1 MNPEA
6 DRIAAK
12 SYWRG
17 DEEEQIKSQEGTW
30 VWDDVPVIWT
40 CPYCVFFQ
48 VWLSGLQTSSVAL
61 KFCDLPR
68 AQCLCSSHS
77 TWLSYTTTVSISGFR
92 NMTWQ
97 NTHYQVGHLY
107 IVCVKNQTKEC
118 STKGWVLL
126 SNILSSQGQHEGETS
141 FGYQQILSNSKIS
154 TGCCDSE
161 LFTMQLTTW
170 GRNACC
176 HYGQKF

>member
-30 VWDDVPVIWT
+30 VWYDVPVIWT
-40 CPYCVFFQ
+40 CPSCVFFQ

-77 TWLSYTTTVSISGFR
+77 TWLSYNTTVSISGFG

-107 IVCVKNQTKEC
+107 IVCVKKTNKRVFYQRL
-118 STKGWVLL
+118 STAQQHPEQPGTARGRDLL
-126 SNILSSQGQHEGETS
+126 WLPTDS
-141 FGYQQILSNSKIS
+141 FQFENKYWMLW
-154 TGCCDSE
+154 
-161 LFTMQLTTW
+161 L
-170 GRNACC
+170 RVVYNAA
-176 HYGQKF
+176 HNMR